1 MKKLISNNRIY
12 DYFMLNESSFFSSNV
27 EQNYLEDEDV
37 SKFVL
42 LKNTY
47 INRREMQIESINLVQ
62 ESRLSISDVR
72 KREIEGIDSFRRDLE
87 KFSL

>member
-1 MKKLISNNRIY
+1 
-12 DYFMLNESSFFSSNV
+12 MLNESSFFSSNV